1 MRTQHH
7 KASVKAHG
15 RIDDISPEE
24 DAQLQESAMRAA
36 VLRNEP
42 MQSGVAGSGSG
53 STHRVISSP
62 AIQQPP
68 APLPVEDLVLSTDEY
83 MNICR
88 SFISQLE
95 SGSAPWLLQRLNN
108 TYGRMPTDPS
118 EFSYW
123 MALVS
128 WSGAAQVRMRCLTA
142 GDAH

>member
-1 MRTQHH
+1 MQQSYR
-7 KASVKAHG
+7 SVLLAYCS
-15 RIDDISPEE
+15 IDDISPEE
-24 DAQLQESAMRAA
+24 DAQLQEAAVRAA
-36 VLRNEP
+36 VLHNQP
-42 MQSGVAGSGSG
+42 VQSGVAGSGSG

-62 AIQQPP
+62 SLGHPLPQ
-68 APLPVEDLVLSTDEY
+68 APLPVDDQVQTTEEY

-128 WSGAAQVRMRCLTA
+128 GVRHIPGQA
-142 GDAH
+142 G